1 MSFRF
6 STTRQR
12 NNSADC
18 HHKALCARAHSPA
31 LFTVASVK
39 GRGCVF
45 LRDST
50 TQLRTRKVGSSD
62 AKADLNLGFSVIG
75 LLRSPQ
81 DSLDGGQK
89 NVRHGVQNCQ
99 IAIIV
104 AVTKL
109 RDRLRPMYAS
119 VHPSQHRLAILAT
132 LASQSQNHS

>member
-12 NNSADC
+12 NNSAGC
-18 HHKALCARAHSPA
+18 RHKALCARAHSQV
-31 LFTVASVK
+31 LFTVVSVN

-50 TQLRTRKVGSSD
+50 TQLRTRKVRSSD

-81 DSLDGGQK
+81 DLLDSG
-89 NVRHGVQNCQ
+89 QNCQ
-99 IAIIV
+99 IARIV

-109 RDRLRPMYAS
+109 HYRLRPMYAS

-132 LASQSQNHS
+132 LVSQSQNHS